1 MRGNKLSTVTE
12 TKQHIATDLDVTLTV
27 GIAKTIASFAV
38 FTDAKS
44 VTPALQ
50 QVKLVFTTNQLEV
63 IATDRYVA
71 SKGVYAW
78 DTVALG
84 AIYLDPAT
92 CKFIAGIKSKLGLVN
107 FKLVDGKLTVTD
119 YTASHTSSMFTGNY
133 PAVET
138 LIDGF
143 KPGSITEATLTI
155 DLLAKL
161 GKVINIGGA
170 KAKVWQ
176 FTAGDNTLNPNRPV
190 PIMAKQA
197 GVEVIIQPNYPGKG
211 I

>member
-1 MRGNKLSTVTE
+1 MSTVIE
-12 TKQHIATDLDVTLTV
+12 NKQHIATDLDITLPL
-27 GIAKTIASFAV
+27 GLAKTIASFAV
-38 FTDAKS
+38 FTDAKATA
-44 VTPALQ
+44 TPALQ
-50 QVKLVFTTNQLEV
+50 QVKLVFSTGQLEV

-71 SKGVYAW
+71 AKGVYSY

-92 CKFIAGIKSKLGLVN
+92 CKFIAGIKSKLGLVK
-107 FKLVDGKLTVTD
+107 FETVDGWLTVSDFTS
-119 YTASHTSSMFTGNY
+119 THTSSMFTGNY

-143 KPGSITEATLTI
+143 KQGSMTEATLTI

-161 GKVINIGGA
+161 GKVINVGGA
-170 KAKVWQ
+170 KAGVWQ
-176 FTAGDNTLNPNRPV
+176 FLAGDNTANPNRPV

-197 GVEVIIQPNYPGKG
+197 GIEVIIQPN
-211 I
+211 ITRV